1 MEGDCRD
8 DAYSREKVCTSVVPR
23 RAIGCRFLS
32 LLDIFSISYGFLK
45 PFPTPIILP
54 KKPERAII
62 ITFYCYPQNYHD
74 RIIYIPTV
82 RKCPSVMIGNLR
94 QSVGY
99 LPAYHMNK
107 DSWISIVLDGTVS
120 MKEIC
125 DLIDQS
131 YFLTH

>member
-1 MEGDCRD
+1 M
-8 DAYSREKVCTSVVPR
+8 REKIIKYVGSKYNTKEKHPWRKYPDYVVLR
-23 RAIGCRFLS
+23 HSDNKKWYALIMNV
-32 LLDIFSISYGFLK
+32 LK
-45 PFPTPIILP
+45 YRLGLTGNDEVDVI
-54 KKPERAII
+54 
-62 ITFYCYPQNYHD
+62 N
-74 RIIYIPTV
+74 V
-82 RKCPSVMIGNLR
+82 KCPSVMIGNLR

-107 DSWISIVLDGTVS
+107 DSWISIVLDGTVP